1 MQSILSPTSRRL
13 RLVAR
18 LAATLAALVA
28 TTASIANSAAV
39 PAPGNGTLV
48 STELGRLRGV
58 ERHGVIEFRGI
69 PYAAP
74 PVGKLRWHAPQPA
87 TAWTGVRSATEFGSA
102 CPQLHRF
109 NLTDESLDEDCL
121 TLNVSMPVASDPT
134 AGKPRPVL
142 VWIHGGAFV
151 GGSSDLYRL
160 DKLARAGHLVVVSI
174 NYRLGV
180 LGFMPH
186 PSFPGDDNGAY
197 GLLDQRAALGW
208 VRRNAAAF
216 GGDPDNVT
224 VAGESAGGGS
234 ICMHLANPDA
244 TRGLFQKAIVISAGC
259 MQPMPT
265 VAESGA
271 QVGQAVA
278 SAVGCGDPATA
289 LDCLRHAPVRAL
301 LEAGDVVSRMRIMTF
316 SPTIGSS
323 AVPRQA
329 ADALRA
335 GEFLAVP
342 TLMGGARDELRLY
355 LGYDEQAGRHV
366 TADNYAE
373 KLGGY
378 YGKFAAQVVAA
389 YPLPAGASPPATVGS
404 VLSDYN
410 PFVGINNCLYLQTAT
425 TLARRTT
432 VYEFEFSDPNA
443 LVVGVGIARPDPG
456 FPLGAV
462 HSSALNYLFPHMS
475 NTAKINAPDL
485 PATSE
490 RLSDD
495 MVALSAGF
503 AGRGAPSAPG
513 LPAWPRFAPG
523 ATVMR
528 LEPGRTGVFDASQA
542 HQCRFWQSLY
552 PDALDALA
560 PGTAP

>member
-1 MQSILSPTSRRL
+1 MQRTPALSNHRR
-13 RLVAR
+13 RPFAR
-18 LAATLAALVA
+18 LASRLAALVVA
-28 TTASIANSAAV
+28 TASLATNVVA
-39 PAPGNGTLV
+39 APGPGTLV
-48 STELGRLRGV
+48 RTDLGLIRGV
-58 ERHGVIEFRGI
+58 ARHGAIEFRGI

-74 PVGKLRWHAPQPA
+74 PVGELRWHAPQPA
-87 TAWTGVRSATEFGSA
+87 TPWVGVRAAADFGSA

-121 TLNVSMPVASDPT
+121 TLNVSVPRAYPPSQ
-134 AGKPRPVL
+134 GKSWPVL

-160 DKLARAGHLVVVSI
+160 DKLAREGHLVVVSI

-186 PSFPGDDNGAY
+186 PSFPGEDNGAY
-197 GLLDQRAALGW
+197 GLLDQRAALAW
-208 VRRNAAAF
+208 VHRNVAAF

-244 TRGLFQKAIVISAGC
+244 TRGLFHKAIVLSAGC

-271 QVGQAVA
+271 QVGALVA
-278 SAVGCGDPATA
+278 AAVGCSDTATA
-289 LDCLRHAPVRAL
+289 LDCLRRAPVRAL
-301 LEAGDVVSRMRIMTF
+301 LEAGDIVSRTRIMTF
-316 SPTIGSS
+316 SPTIGSRI
-323 AVPRQA
+323 VPRQA
-329 ADALRA
+329 AEVLRE
-335 GEFLAVP
+335 GSFLAVP

-355 LGYDEQAGRHV
+355 IGYDEQAGRHV
-366 TADNYAE
+366 TAENYAA
-373 KLGGY
+373 KLGAY
-378 YGKFAAQVVAA
+378 YGQFAPQVVAN

-425 TLARRTT
+425 TLARSTS

-475 NTAKINAPDL
+475 NTSKINAPEL
-485 PATSE
+485 PPDSA
-490 RLSDD
+490 RLAND
-495 MVALSAGF
+495 MVGLWAGF
-503 AGRGAPSAPG
+503 ATDGTPAARG
-513 LPAWPRFAPG
+513 LPRWPRFAVGP
-523 ATVMR
+523 TVMR
-528 LEPGRTGVFDASQA
+528 LEPGKIGLFDAVAA
-542 HQCRFWQSLY
+542 HQCRFWRTLY
-552 PDALDALA
+552 PDALDALEQ
-560 PGTAP
+560 PSVQ